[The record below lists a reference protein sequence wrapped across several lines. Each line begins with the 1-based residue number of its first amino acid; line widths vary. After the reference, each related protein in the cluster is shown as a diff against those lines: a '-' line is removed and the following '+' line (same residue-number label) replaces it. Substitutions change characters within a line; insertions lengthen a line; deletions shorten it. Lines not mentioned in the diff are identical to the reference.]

1 MKTKKELL
9 EYIQTSTSWSVN
21 SKRFNLKL
29 PLYMKSGY
37 DFWNTEIAG
46 FGVLFLRVKDSNI
59 DMRIHQN
66 AREKIENLCP
76 CHVVLVFDKLDNKS
90 INSLIHKHIPFVIPN
105 KQIFLPFALLQMQ
118 TSNDKEILKKHQ
130 KLSTDADT
138 ILIGYLDGE
147 IHNGMIISEI
157 AKLIDRELRATS
169 KALDI
174 LETLKYLKIEKN
186 GKSKNALFIPKEE
199 VYDKL
204 NIEVVS
210 PVQYTFYVD
219 QLNIEEYIYSGYSA
233 LSKYSTLMDDRIKTI
248 AVHNK
253 VLKSNNL
260 NLLECEQDI
269 AQYKVEV
276 WDRDPS
282 IFSHN
287 NAINELYLLRL
298 MKNIDDE
305 RTEYAL
311 EEIKNK
317 IQNSLGRTY

>member
-1 MKTKKELL
+1 
-9 EYIQTSTSWSVN
+9 
-21 SKRFNLKL
+21 
-29 PLYMKSGY
+29 
-37 DFWNTEIAG
+37 
-46 FGVLFLRVKDSNI
+46 
-59 DMRIHQN
+59 MRIHQN
-66 AREKIENLCP
+66 AREKIEDLCP

-186 GKSKNALFIPKEE
+186 GKSKSALFIPKEE

-204 NIEVVS
+204 NIEVIS

-233 LSKYSTLMDDRIKTI
+233 LSKHSTLMDDRIKTI

-260 NLLECEQDI
+260 NLFECEQDM

-317 IQNSLGRTY
+317 IQNSLGRTF